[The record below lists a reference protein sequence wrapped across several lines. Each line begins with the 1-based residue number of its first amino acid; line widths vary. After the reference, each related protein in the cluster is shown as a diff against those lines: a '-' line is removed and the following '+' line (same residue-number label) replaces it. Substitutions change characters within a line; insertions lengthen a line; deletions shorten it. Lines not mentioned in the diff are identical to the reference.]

1 MGWPEARV
9 VTILG
14 APEPHSGQSVQS
26 PDRVDQ
32 TLHDL
37 GIDRPFILYVGGAD
51 RRKNLDGT
59 LAAFAALPAAV
70 RDAHLLVIV
79 CALGRDEKMSL
90 QREAQALG
98 VRRELRLTDFV
109 DEGALQTLYQ
119 RCRLSLFPSY
129 YEGMG
134 LPVLEALL
142 CGAPVVASDRSAIP
156 EFAGPVS
163 RLADP
168 SSPAAMASAI
178 GAVLSEPRDER
189 IDERRAFAAGF
200 EWPRTARLATDAME
214 AALRR
219 RHEMPREHRGE
230 RLRIAWVSP
239 LPPTPSG
246 IADYSAEMLSRL
258 TREFE
263 IEVVISPEATLA
275 SGVARRLRVIRPD
288 EVRSRHEELPFD
300 LFVHHIGN
308 SELHIYM
315 LEVMR
320 RYPGLTVLHDLDLGG
335 LALQADAAGAWPGSL
350 TADVEAEGAV
360 ALAATLRRGEGNHQH
375 IVEEVRFSRRFVE
388 SSDAVAVH
396 SAWSWNRIGSEVSS
410 TPCFVIP
417 MGVPLPAPE
426 PVSALRLRLGV
437 SPEDFVVATL
447 GEVTAAKR
455 IDRLVRAVGMLPPRD
470 PRAAADAR
478 NRRGVSLQPAGA
490 ARRRGRAERIR
501 TDSIRRPRPARAIW
515 LPSGGQ
521 RTLASSSDIRL
532 GGKPLPRSFARSRL
546 AAPASCP
553 TPAAS
558 RKCPKTRRF
567 VCARRTTRWRTSP
580 ARSFAC
586 TTNQISGRRCARER
600 CASSP
605 GRTISTRPPADT
617 RPQSGSPLPGGDA
630 RTVIG
635 GTPRVHRLEGAAR
648 HAAIDDAAPEPLG

>member
-1 MGWPEARV
+1 M
-9 VTILG
+9 
-14 APEPHSGQSVQS
+14 
-26 PDRVDQ
+26 
-32 TLHDL
+32 
-37 GIDRPFILYVGGAD
+37 
-51 RRKNLDGT
+51 
-59 LAAFAALPAAV
+59 
-70 RDAHLLVIV
+70 
-79 CALGRDEKMSL
+79 
-90 QREAQALG
+90 
-98 VRRELRLTDFV
+98 

-163 RLADP
+163 RLANP

-300 LFVHHIGN
+300 LFVHHVGN

-320 RYPGLTVLHDLDLGG
+320 RYPGLTVLHDLYLGG
-335 LALQADAAGAWPGSL
+335 LALQADAVGAWPGSL

-426 PVSALRLRLGV
+426 PVSPLRLRLGV

-455 IDRLVRAVGMLPPRD
+455 IDRLVRAVGMLPPRILARLQMLVIGEASASSRQELLD
-470 PRAAADAR
+470 VGAELNVSERIRFVGRVPLGDLASFGRAADACVQLR
-478 NRRGVSLQPAGA
+478 YPARGETSAALLRALAAGSACIVSDAGSFAEVPEDAALRVRTPDHEVEDLTSALVRLHDEPDLGPALRAGA
-490 ARRRGRAERIR
+490 VRFITRSHDLDAAASRYAAAIRLTVARRRRADGDWR
-501 TDSIRRPRPARAIW
+501 D
-515 LPSGGQ
+515 
-521 RTLASSSDIRL
+521 
-532 GGKPLPRSFARSRL
+532 
-546 AAPASCP
+546 AA
-553 TPAAS
+553 
-558 RKCPKTRRF
+558 
-567 VCARRTTRWRTSP
+567 
-580 ARSFAC
+580 
-586 TTNQISGRRCARER
+586 
-600 CASSP
+600 CAS
-605 GRTISTRPPADT
+605 
-617 RPQSGSPLPGGDA
+617 
-630 RTVIG
+630 
-635 GTPRVHRLEGAAR
+635 LEGAAR
-648 HAAIDDAAPEPLG
+648 HAAIDDAALNRWADVRVSALSEARSTRR